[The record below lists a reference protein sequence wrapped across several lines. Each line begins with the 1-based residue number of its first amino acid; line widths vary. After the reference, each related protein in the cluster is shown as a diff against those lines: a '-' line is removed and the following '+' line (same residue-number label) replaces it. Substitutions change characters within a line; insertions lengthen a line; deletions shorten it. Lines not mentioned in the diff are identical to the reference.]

1 MWKIMFTY
9 SGMICNVVGTEFG
22 ENIIWHLGAGTCSD
36 VMLSIKILSL
46 SAMHCLFFA
55 GVGWTDLSG
64 DVDRLRKDFKSVD
77 TAYSLVFAHALI
89 HSKNLAAHHGF
100 DFKDSFMSNTFP
112 NVSDL
117 LRLHVPN
124 FNKTNL
130 QLQNKKLFGELYCMH
145 AGKVKKYTPTLFL
158 PFRLN

>member
-9 SGMICNVVGTEFG
+9 SGMICNVEGTEFG
-22 ENIIWHLGAGTCSD
+22 ENIIRHSGTGTCSD

-77 TAYSLVFAHALI
+77 TAYGLVFAYALI

-100 DFKDSFMSNTFP
+100 DFKESFMSNTFP
-112 NVSDL
+112 NVSDV

-124 FNKTNL
+124 FTKPICNCKTRNYL
-130 QLQNKKLFGELYCMH
+130 GSYMH
-145 AGKVKKYTPTLFL
+145 AGKAKKYTPTLFL